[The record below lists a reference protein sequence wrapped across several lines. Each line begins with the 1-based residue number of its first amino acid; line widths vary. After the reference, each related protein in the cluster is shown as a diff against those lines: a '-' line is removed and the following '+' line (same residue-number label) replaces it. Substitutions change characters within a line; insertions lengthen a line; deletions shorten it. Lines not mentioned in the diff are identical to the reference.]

1 MLIGIYRVYGL
12 GFKFGGLGGMFKAQF
27 WGLGFQVQ
35 GNPLGGPPT
44 L

>member
-1 MLIGIYRVYGL
+1 MLIGICRVYGL
-12 GFKFGGLGGMFKAQF
+12 GFKFGGLGQMFGTQV
-27 WGLGFQVQ
+27 WGLGLQVQ